1 MSKKKVEKDS
11 TERWLLTYAD
21 LMNLLLI
28 FFIILYAMSS
38 ADTAKFA
45 ALSESLSE
53 VMGGKK
59 PESMIEME
67 NEKTAII
74 EMEAQEK
81 AKKAAE
87 EEEKKRMANIEN
99 KVNELIK
106 QNNLTGFVSV
116 TKEER
121 GLVISITDNILFES
135 GSARINEGSKG
146 IVLGISRIINE
157 MYANQISIEGHTDS
171 DYIRSV
177 HFPTNWELS
186 ADRATTVVRFLVD
199 NAGISPE
206 RIFAVGYG
214 EFRPKVPNTT
224 PENKAK
230 NRRVNIVIINSSYLG
245 SVPPSVSET
254 GPRLQESKK

>member
-1 MSKKKVEKDS
+1 MSKTKVEKDTS
-11 TERWLLTYAD
+11 ERWLLTYAD

-38 ADTAKFA
+38 VDQTKYA
-45 ALSESLSE
+45 ALAESLSD
-53 VMGGKK
+53 VMSGKK

-67 NEKTAII
+67 LDKTSII
-74 EMEAQEK
+74 EMEAEQK
-81 AKKAAE
+81 AKKSANT
-87 EEEKKRMANIEN
+87 EEKKRMAEIEN

-106 QNNLTGFVSV
+106 LNNLSGFVSV

-135 GSARINEGSKG
+135 GSAKINEGSKG
-146 IVLGISRIINE
+146 IVLGIAQIINE
-157 MYANQISIEGHTDS
+157 LYANQISIEGHTDS
-171 DYIRSV
+171 DYIRSAQ
-177 HFPTNWELS
+177 FPSNWELS

-199 NAGISPE
+199 GGKISPE

-224 PENKAK
+224 AANKAK
-230 NRRVNIVIINSSYLG
+230 NRRVNIVIINSSYQG
-245 SVPPSVSET
+245 SVPPSVSNV
-254 GPRLQESKK
+254 GPKLQKSIK